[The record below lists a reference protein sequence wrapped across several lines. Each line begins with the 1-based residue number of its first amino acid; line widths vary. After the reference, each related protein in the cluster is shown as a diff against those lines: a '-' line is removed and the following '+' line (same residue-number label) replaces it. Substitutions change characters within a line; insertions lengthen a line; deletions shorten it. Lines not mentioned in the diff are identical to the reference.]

1 MRSSVEYLFPW
12 VIFNMIN
19 NISDQASSFPGTQLN
34 QSDNF
39 LDSLR
44 EFFAILNSSRKG
56 ELSTWDTIY
65 LHLILAINA
74 DSDLIKN
81 DELLAENIPSAN
93 YQFNIFFSNAFEIDV
108 KKYLG
113 KSEDNEVEIK
123 VGNERITIGIRNV
136 SNGKLERQ
144 KFLFPLD
151 YENKLQH
158 QLDKHFT
165 IESHPLLYR
174 HTMGSKIANV
184 IFEKL
189 YSRIDFNKEQYIS
202 FIKDAF
208 IHFYDYSRRYAIGE
222 NIAKD
227 AVTNNIALM
236 STFYDSE
243 NTSGEVLNNDFT
255 EESFETALN
264 VEHAIVLGFADDN
277 FETKPVHYQDLL
289 TRFSAFQDTVFN
301 LFPEMHSTHYNDICS
316 VSVDMTKGT
325 QCMIHL
331 MVNEEVFMSLPVPV
345 ATMVRED
352 ATNLVNLKTLL
363 NDGFFIKYSH
373 FNDVALIKQNISN
386 LYLSHTVVN
395 ESILKKCCF
404 ENGSLGDVKITNSNI
419 INNVFKNV
427 SFRSVKINNVNTHSL
442 KFINCHF
449 FNVDMIRVNFSK
461 CLFHDCSM
469 HGVKIKPW
477 LPVKWTKELINDYLY
492 GCLLSL
498 YSICARDIYNMSAG
512 NNVKVAADAFLEI
525 IFSLKNKYCI
535 KLLSAQ
541 DRAFI
546 YEFARMIFAYI
557 NDKSIE
563 ILLLSCFAAS
573 DQKAI
578 QRYIPQSQ
586 DGEDFRSHLQYKLPL
601 SAH

>member
-1 MRSSVEYLFPW
+1 
-12 VIFNMIN
+12 MIN

-81 DELLAENIPSAN
+81 DVLLAENMPSAN
-93 YQFNIFFSNAFEIDV
+93 YQFNTFFSNAFETDV

-123 VGNERITIGIRNV
+123 AGNERISIGIRNV

-144 KFLFPLD
+144 QFLFPLD
-151 YENKLQH
+151 YENKLQD

-174 HTMGSKIANV
+174 HTIGSKIANV

-202 FIKDAF
+202 FIKGAF
-208 IHFYDYSRRYAIGE
+208 IHFYDYSRRYAISE
-222 NIAKD
+222 NIEKD

-236 STFYDSE
+236 NTFYDSD

-255 EESFETALN
+255 EEEPFETALD
-264 VEHAIVLGFADDN
+264 VEHTIVLGFADDN

-301 LFPEMHSTHYNDICS
+301 LFPEMRSSHYHDICS
-316 VSVDMTKGT
+316 VCVDMTKGT

-352 ATNLVNLKTLL
+352 ASNLVNLKTLL

-442 KFINCHF
+442 KFINFHF

-541 DRAFI
+541 ERAFI

>member
-1 MRSSVEYLFPW
+1 MDYRFSW

-39 LDSLR
+39 LYSLR

-81 DELLAENIPSAN
+81 DVLLAENMPSAN
-93 YQFNIFFSNAFEIDV
+93 YQFNTFFSNAFETDV

-123 VGNERITIGIRNV
+123 AGNERISIGIRNV

-144 KFLFPLD
+144 QFLFPLD
-151 YENKLQH
+151 YENKLQD

-174 HTMGSKIANV
+174 HTIGSKIANV

-202 FIKDAF
+202 FIKGAF
-208 IHFYDYSRRYAIGE
+208 IHFYDYSRRYAISE
-222 NIAKD
+222 NIEKD

-236 STFYDSE
+236 NTFYDSD

-255 EESFETALN
+255 EEEPFETALD
-264 VEHAIVLGFADDN
+264 VEHTIVLGFADDN

-301 LFPEMHSTHYNDICS
+301 LFPEMRSSHYHDICS
-316 VSVDMTKGT
+316 VCVDMTKGT

-352 ATNLVNLKTLL
+352 ASNLVNLKTLL

-541 DRAFI
+541 ERAFI

>member
-1 MRSSVEYLFPW
+1 MDYRFSW

-81 DELLAENIPSAN
+81 DVLLAENMPSAN
-93 YQFNIFFSNAFEIDV
+93 YQFNTFFSNAFETDV

-123 VGNERITIGIRNV
+123 AGNERISIGIRNV

-144 KFLFPLD
+144 QFLFPLD
-151 YENKLQH
+151 YENKLQD

-174 HTMGSKIANV
+174 HTIGSKIANV

-202 FIKDAF
+202 FIKGAF
-208 IHFYDYSRRYAIGE
+208 IHFYDYSRRYAISE
-222 NIAKD
+222 NIEKD

-236 STFYDSE
+236 NTFYDSD

-255 EESFETALN
+255 EEEPFETALD
-264 VEHAIVLGFADDN
+264 VEHTIVLGFADDN

-301 LFPEMHSTHYNDICS
+301 LFPEMRSSHYHDICS
-316 VSVDMTKGT
+316 VCVDMTKGT

-352 ATNLVNLKTLL
+352 ASNLVNLKTLL

-461 CLFHDCSM
+461 CLFHDCGM

-541 DRAFI
+541 ERAFI

>member
-1 MRSSVEYLFPW
+1 MDYRFSW

-81 DELLAENIPSAN
+81 DVLLAENMPSAN
-93 YQFNIFFSNAFEIDV
+93 YQFNTFFSNAFETDV

-123 VGNERITIGIRNV
+123 AGNERISIGIRNV

-144 KFLFPLD
+144 QFLFPLD
-151 YENKLQH
+151 YENKLQD

-174 HTMGSKIANV
+174 HTIGSKIANV

-202 FIKDAF
+202 FIKGAF
-208 IHFYDYSRRYAIGE
+208 IHFYDYSRRYAISE
-222 NIAKD
+222 NIEKD

-236 STFYDSE
+236 NTFYDSD

-255 EESFETALN
+255 EEESFETALD
-264 VEHAIVLGFADDN
+264 VEHTIVLGFADDN

-301 LFPEMHSTHYNDICS
+301 LFPEMRSSHYHDICS
-316 VSVDMTKGT
+316 VCVDMTKGT

-352 ATNLVNLKTLL
+352 ASNLVNLKTLL

-404 ENGSLGDVKITNSNI
+404 ENGSLGDVKITNGNI
-419 INNVFKNV
+419 INNIFKNV

>member
-1 MRSSVEYLFPW
+1 MEYLFPW

-123 VGNERITIGIRNV
+123 VGNERITIGIRNI

-158 QLDKHFT
+158 QLDKYFT

-208 IHFYDYSRRYAIGE
+208 IHFYDYSRRYAISE
-222 NIAKD
+222 NIEKD
-227 AVTNNIALM
+227 SVTNNIALM

-316 VSVDMTKGT
+316 VSVDMTKGK

-373 FNDVALIKQNISN
+373 FNDVAIIKQNISN

-419 INNVFKNV
+419 VNNVFKNV
-427 SFRSVKINNVNTHSL
+427 SFRTVKINNVNTHSL

>member
-1 MRSSVEYLFPW
+1 MDYRFSW

-81 DELLAENIPSAN
+81 DVLLAENMPSAN
-93 YQFNIFFSNAFEIDV
+93 YQFNTFFSNAFETDV

-123 VGNERITIGIRNV
+123 AGNERISIGIRNV

-144 KFLFPLD
+144 QFLFPLD
-151 YENKLQH
+151 YENKLQD

-174 HTMGSKIANV
+174 HTIGSKIANV

-202 FIKDAF
+202 FIKGAF
-208 IHFYDYSRRYAIGE
+208 IHFYDYSRRYAISE
-222 NIAKD
+222 NIEKD

-236 STFYDSE
+236 NTFYDSD

-255 EESFETALN
+255 EEESFETALD
-264 VEHAIVLGFADDN
+264 VEHTIVLGFADDN

-301 LFPEMHSTHYNDICS
+301 LFPEMRSSHYHDICS
-316 VSVDMTKGT
+316 VCVDMTKGT

-352 ATNLVNLKTLL
+352 ASNLVNLKTLL

-419 INNVFKNV
+419 INNIFKNV